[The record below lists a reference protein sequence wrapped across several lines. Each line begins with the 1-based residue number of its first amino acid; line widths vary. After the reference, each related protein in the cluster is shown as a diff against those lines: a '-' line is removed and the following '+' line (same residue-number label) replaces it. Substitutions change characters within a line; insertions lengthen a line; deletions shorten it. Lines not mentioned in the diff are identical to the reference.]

1 MKASLIKSFLKTPS
15 EILKMYNDEFVL
27 SETSDLIFASIKF
40 LFKLTKFFIKFL
52 QIKKN
57 S

>member
-27 SETSDLIFASIKF
+27 SETRDLIFASIKF
-40 LFKLTKFFIKFL
+40 LFKLTEFFIKFL
-52 QIKKN
+52 QMIK
-57 S
+57 

>member
-40 LFKLTKFFIKFL
+40 LFKLTEFFIKFL
-52 QIKKN
+52 QMIK
-57 S
+57 